1 MARTRYASRL
11 IGTRIAVGGLAV
23 ALFGAAAGWSVSAVL
38 RQPHVPQITMAAI
51 AIAIFV
57 AVVVMAVES
66 ISSSVVVFGPEG
78 YRRPMGGLRPWGRV
92 VRVGTGMVEGRPAV
106 TVALLAEDGDFPVTQ
121 DEFASFSAPEDVAGL
136 VAEFLRWAPEAD
148 RGDFSGVELG
158 AGLKAEIEATAARVA
173 AEVEKET
180 GRRPLSVEWIE
191 FGYPGLRSAL
201 LLDYGPNQ
209 VGEGVQVIARNGAD
223 LAIVVDDRRWLRV
236 TRKRTPPVPEGVAA
250 LFGAH
255 DTTRHEADGVG
266 FDRLIVEAEGQR
278 PVQFNAEEP
287 DRFA

>member
-1 MARTRYASRL
+1 M
-11 IGTRIAVGGLAV
+11 
-23 ALFGAAAGWSVSAVL
+23 
-38 RQPHVPQITMAAI
+38 
-51 AIAIFV
+51 
-57 AVVVMAVES
+57 
-66 ISSSVVVFGPEG
+66 
-78 YRRPMGGLRPWGRV
+78 
-92 VRVGTGMVEGRPAV
+92 
-106 TVALLAEDGDFPVTQ
+106 TQ
-121 DEFASFSAPEDVAGL
+121 DEFA
-136 VAEFLRWAPEAD
+136 FLCARGRRWAGRESALGSGG
-148 RGDFSGVELG
+148 RSGDFSGVELG
-158 AGLKAEIEATAARVA
+158 LGSRRRSSDGARVA